1 METMRRVIVDA
12 DACPRGAMGVLRRLQ
27 SEFRYRLLTVASFRH
42 QLGGDDH
49 ITVGDA
55 PDEADLKIAGL
66 VRKGDIVVT
75 QDFGLAALALAKGGA
90 AISPKGMIYHRGN
103 LDFLLNERTSQ
114 G

>member
-12 DACPRGAMGVLRRLQ
+12 DACPQGAMGVLRRLKPNC
-27 SEFRYRLLTVASFRH
+27 RYRLLTVASFRH

-90 AISPKGMIYHRGN
+90 PSAPKG
-103 LDFLLNERTSQ
+103 
-114 G
+114 